1 MNRTAEMRSIRQ
13 SATSPTPYIEVQTD
27 GVSGKF
33 LGVSS
38 AADIPVT
45 RINIQKIVEFYSK

>member
-1 MNRTAEMRSIRQ
+1 MAQETRTS
-13 SATSPTPYIEVQTD
+13 SSSPTPYLEIQAD
-27 GVSGKF
+27 GVSGKY

-38 AADIPVT
+38 VHDIPVT